1 MSLTSFLSFQFLWRL
16 FDLLTVEGD
25 WTLITRSSREF
36 CIRLIYKSYSMLI
49 TFSFLCYRLLFFLLD
64 RFLSTFFLLF
74 IISKDLHIRV
84 RSSFITF
91 LNLLIID
98 IFSFITIIF
107 KRQVILQQ
115 SRILNIFSK
124 KTHYMSLLKI
134 V

>member
-1 MSLTSFLSFQFLWRL
+1 
-16 FDLLTVEGD
+16 
-25 WTLITRSSREF
+25 
-36 CIRLIYKSYSMLI
+36 
-49 TFSFLCYRLLFFLLD
+49 
-64 RFLSTFFLLF
+64 
-74 IISKDLHIRV
+74 LHIRV